1 MVNANTCSTPFS
13 SQHPLRWVKQQFANG
28 LPSMGLEQRQA
39 EARLLVEAA
48 FNLGYTQLLQL
59 PDSTFGATIYCSAWE
74 QLQTMVAQRIECR
87 MPIQYVLGEAWFLGR
102 AFTVSKA
109 VLIPR
114 PETELLVEAA
124 LACFPLQPVTAPFY
138 WADVGTGSGCIAI
151 SMALALQ
158 KQFPASTVYRG
169 FATDISEEALAV
181 AVQNAKRYG
190 LDETAITVCLA
201 DVLNPVSASSSPLP
215 QFHLIVSNPPYISPL
230 LAPTLLPEVL
240 KHEPT
245 TALFSDDN
253 GFALVRKL
261 LQQAVRCLTPS
272 GYLLLEVG
280 SGMAA
285 TIANW
290 QFTQTYFDV
299 CRVWQDYAG
308 HERFLTLRRK
318 DDN

>member
-1 MVNANTCSTPFS
+1 MATNICSIPLPHP
-13 SQHPLRWVKQQFANG
+13 HPLAWVKQQFAKG
-28 LPSMGLEQRQA
+28 LLMLSVEQRHA
-39 EARLLVEAA
+39 EARLLVEAV
-48 FNLGYTQLLQL
+48 FNLTYTQLLQL
-59 PDSTFGATIYCSAWE
+59 PSSEFGADKYRFQWE
-74 QLQTMVAQRIECR
+74 QLQRMVVQRVEHRI
-87 MPIQYVLGEAWFLGR
+87 PTQYLLGEAWFLGR

-114 PETELLVEAA
+114 PETELLVEAT
-124 LACFPLQPVTAPFY
+124 LACFPQTPPTTPFY
-138 WADVGTGSGCIAI
+138 WADVGTGSGCIAV

-158 KQFPASTVYRG
+158 KQFPASMVYRG
-169 FATDISEEALAV
+169 FATDISQDALGV
-181 AVQNAKRYG
+181 AVQNIKRYG
-190 LDETAITVCLA
+190 LDETTITVCLA
-201 DVLNPVSASSSPLP
+201 DVLNPTASATPLP
-215 QFHLIVSNPPYISPL
+215 QLFNVIVSNPPYISPL

-240 KHEPT
+240 KYEPT

-261 LQQAVRCLTPS
+261 LQQAVGRLTPA

-280 SGMAA
+280 SGMAG

-290 QFTQTYFDV
+290 QLTQTYFDV

-318 DDN
+318 DDD